1 MEMKPDSTPEPDVRI
16 IGVRRF
22 SLSFV
27 IWHFEDISL
36 SCRAV
41 KNIFIAYLFHSTL
54 TMQNC
59 VFEVLLL
66 I

>member
-16 IGVRRF
+16 IGARRF

-27 IWHFEDISL
+27 ISHFEDINL
-36 SCRAV
+36 SCRSV
-41 KNIFIAYLFHSTL
+41 KNIFIADLFDSILTL
-54 TMQNC
+54 QDC
-59 VFEVLLL
+59 